1 MMYTITINKTTTDRY
16 NHTYLMDIL
25 DLLQGPLKNE
35 QLFFTDSPKDGK
47 IGSGKKNVNKPRL

>member
-25 DLLQGPLKNE
+25 DLLQGPLKKMNNYSL
-35 QLFFTDSPKDGK
+35 QIPPKMGK
-47 IGSGKKNVNKPRL
+47 LGVGKKT